1 MPQDVPTSRKRE
13 FVKKLK
19 ENLAQNDPQEQ
30 ERVVEEFR
38 VLILGH

>member
-1 MPQDVPTSRKRE
+1 MPQDVQTSRKRE

-30 ERVVEEFR
+30 ERVVEQFR
-38 VLILGH
+38 DLILGR